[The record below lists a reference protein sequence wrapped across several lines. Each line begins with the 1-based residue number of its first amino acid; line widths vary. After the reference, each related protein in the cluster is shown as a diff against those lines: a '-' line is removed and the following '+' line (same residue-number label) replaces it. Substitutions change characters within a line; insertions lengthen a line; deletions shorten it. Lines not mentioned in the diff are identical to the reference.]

1 MSTQDKAGA
10 ASLTG
15 DAKMA
20 AVPTG
25 GDAGADS
32 GSAFLPPLKKL
43 YSLLSRRDRLR
54 ALLLFAMMLIGA
66 LLEIAGL
73 AAVPAF
79 VSAVVDREAMGRL
92 PVVGPVLGDLT
103 ETLTSR
109 ELVLWGAGLLLGVF
123 AIKNGFLVLNYW
135 AQIRYVTNRR
145 MVITGRLM
153 RAYMNAPYAFFLERN
168 RSELLRNVDG
178 EVVVVCYNVILTIL
192 EFCTRLVILV
202 AVLGFLLF
210 VEPVITIAWIAFLG
224 LVAVLA
230 VRSVSG
236 RLRRYGLIQQENR
249 KVFNQ
254 SLYQAFGGIKE
265 IRTLGREEFFSGKV
279 LGAVE
284 QITRVNRFKMFI
296 TRVIPPASEMVAMT
310 GLLALACGLVI
321 QGRGTESMLVTLS
334 LFVVGLVRL
343 REASSAAMNQFADL
357 RYSLV
362 SIEPIFRDLT
372 LLGEAKLPAR
382 QGDAPTERTQPAGSI
397 GLQQVWHRYEGADDF
412 ALKGVDIEIKVGTA
426 VGIVGSTGAGKS
438 TVVDVLLGLLNPER
452 GGLVVD
458 GQQLK
463 ADELR
468 HWRSRVGYVPQ
479 SIYLLDDTIRRNI
492 ALGLEDQEIDENAL
506 TNAIRLAQLDH
517 FIERQP
523 SGLETMVGESGVRI
537 SGGERQRIGI
547 ARALYNDPAILILDE
562 ATSALDN
569 TTERAVIEAVEGMR
583 GQRTVVMIAHRLS
596 TVKGCEMLYYLKDGR
611 VQGAGD
617 YESLRRGHHE
627 FREMAA

>member
-1 MSTQDKAGA
+1 MSALDKGPAVSPVTGKSGSA
-10 ASLTG
+10 AT
-15 DAKMA
+15 KI
-20 AVPTG
+20 
-25 GDAGADS
+25 DS
-32 GSAFLPPLKKL
+32 GSGFLPPLKKL
-43 YSLLSRRDRLR
+43 YWLLSRRDRLR
-54 ALLLFAMMLIGA
+54 ALLLFGMMLIGA
-66 LLEIAGL
+66 ILEIAGL

-79 VSAVVDREAMGRL
+79 VSAVVDREAMTGL
-92 PVVGPVLGDLT
+92 PVIGPVLGGLT
-103 ETLTSR
+103 ANLSSR
-109 ELVLWGAGLLLGVF
+109 GLVLWGAGLLLAIF
-123 AIKNGFLVLNYW
+123 ALKNGFLALNYW

-145 MVITGRLM
+145 MAISGRLM

-178 EVVVVCYNVILTIL
+178 EVTVVCYNVISTIL
-192 EFCTRLVILV
+192 ELCTRLVILV

-210 VEPVITIAWIAFLG
+210 VEPVITLAWIAFLG
-224 LVAVLA
+224 VIAVLA
-230 VRSVSG
+230 VRGVSG
-236 RLRRYGLIQQENR
+236 RLRGYGLVQQKFR

-265 IRTLGREEFFSGKV
+265 IRTLGREEFFSSKV

-284 QITRVNRFKMFI
+284 QIAHVNRFKMFI

-310 GLLALACGLVI
+310 GLLALACGLVL
-321 QGRGTESMLVTLS
+321 QGRETESILVTLS

-372 LLGEAKLPAR
+372 LLGDAGHEELGP
-382 QGDAPTERTQPAGSI
+382 DAPTERSQPMRSI
-397 GLQQVWHRYEGADDF
+397 GLEQVWHRYEGADDF
-412 ALKGVDIEIKVGTA
+412 ALKGVDIDIKVGTA
-426 VGIVGSTGAGKS
+426 VGLVGSTGAGKS
-438 TVVDVLLGLLNPER
+438 TVVDVLLGLLDPER

-458 GQQLK
+458 GHRLEPR
-463 ADELR
+463 ELR
-468 HWRSRVGYVPQ
+468 RWRSRVGYVPQ

-492 ALGLEDQEIDENAL
+492 ALGVEDHEVDEDMLA
-506 TNAIRLAQLDH
+506 TAIRLAQLDR
-517 FIERQP
+517 FIARQP
-523 SGLETMVGESGVRI
+523 DGLETIVGESGVRI

-569 TTERAVIEAVEGMR
+569 TTERAVIDAVEGMR

-596 TVKGCEMLYYLKDGR
+596 TVRGCEMLYYLKDGR
-611 VQGAGD
+611 VEGVGD
-617 YESLRRGHHE
+617 YDSLRRGHHE

>member
-1 MSTQDKAGA
+1 MSALDKGA
-10 ASLTG
+10 AVSPVTG
-15 DAKMA
+15 KSGSA
-20 AVPTG
+20 ATKI
-25 GDAGADS
+25 DS
-32 GSAFLPPLKKL
+32 GSGFLPPLKKL
-43 YSLLSRRDRLR
+43 YWLLSRRDRLR
-54 ALLLFAMMLIGA
+54 ALLLFGMMLIGA
-66 LLEIAGL
+66 ILEIAGL

-79 VSAVVDREAMGRL
+79 VSAVVDREAMTGL
-92 PVVGPVLGDLT
+92 PVIGPVLGGLT
-103 ETLTSR
+103 ANLSSR
-109 ELVLWGAGLLLGVF
+109 ELVLWGAGLLLAIF
-123 AIKNGFLVLNYW
+123 ALKNGFLALNYW

-145 MVITGRLM
+145 MAISGRLM

-178 EVVVVCYNVILTIL
+178 EVTVVCYNVISTIL
-192 EFCTRLVILV
+192 ELCTRLVILV

-210 VEPVITIAWIAFLG
+210 VEPVITLAWIAFLG
-224 LVAVLA
+224 VIAVLA
-230 VRSVSG
+230 VRGVSG
-236 RLRRYGLIQQENR
+236 RLRGYGLVQQKFR

-284 QITRVNRFKMFI
+284 QVAHVNRFKMFI

-310 GLLALACGLVI
+310 GLLALACGLVL
-321 QGRGTESMLVTLS
+321 QGRETESILVTLS

-372 LLGEAKLPAR
+372 LLGDAGDEELRP
-382 QGDAPTERTQPAGSI
+382 DAPTERSQPMRSI
-397 GLQQVWHRYEGADDF
+397 GLEQVWHRYEGADDF
-412 ALKGVDIEIKVGTA
+412 ALKGVDIDIKVGTA
-426 VGIVGSTGAGKS
+426 VGLVGSTGAGKS
-438 TVVDVLLGLLNPER
+438 TVVDVLLGLLDPER

-458 GQQLK
+458 GHRLEPR
-463 ADELR
+463 ELR
-468 HWRSRVGYVPQ
+468 RWRSRVGYVPQ

-492 ALGLEDQEIDENAL
+492 ALGVEDHEVDEDAL
-506 TNAIRLAQLDH
+506 ATAIRLAQLDR
-517 FIERQP
+517 FIARQP
-523 SGLETMVGESGVRI
+523 DGLETIVGESGVRI

-569 TTERAVIEAVEGMR
+569 TTERAVIDAVEGMR

-596 TVKGCEMLYYLKDGR
+596 TVRGCEMLYYLKDGR
-611 VQGAGD
+611 VEGVGD
-617 YESLRRGHHE
+617 YDSLRRGHHE

>member
-1 MSTQDKAGA
+1 MSALDKGA
-10 ASLTG
+10 PVSPVSG
-15 DAKMA
+15 K
-20 AVPTG
+20 
-25 GDAGADS
+25 S
-32 GSAFLPPLKKL
+32 GSAAKKIESGSGFLPPLKKL
-43 YSLLSRRDRLR
+43 YWLLSRRDRLR
-54 ALLLFAMMLIGA
+54 ALLLFGMMLIGA
-66 LLEIAGL
+66 ILEIAGL

-79 VSAVVDREAMGRL
+79 VSAVVDREAMAAL
-92 PVVGPVLGDLT
+92 PAIGPVLGGLT
-103 ETLTSR
+103 ADLTSR
-109 ELVLWGAGLLLGVF
+109 ALVLWGAGLLLGIF
-123 AIKNGFLVLNYW
+123 ALKNGFLALNYW

-145 MVITGRLM
+145 MAISGRLM

-178 EVVVVCYNVILTIL
+178 EVTVVCYNVISTIL
-192 EFCTRLVILV
+192 ELCTRLVILV

-210 VEPVITIAWIAFLG
+210 VEPVITLAWIAFLG
-224 LVAVLA
+224 VIAVLA
-230 VRSVSG
+230 VRGVSG
-236 RLRRYGLIQQENR
+236 RLRGYGLVHQKYR

-265 IRTLGREEFFSGKV
+265 IRTLGREDFFSGKV

-284 QITRVNRFKMFI
+284 RVARVNRFKMFI

-310 GLLALACGLVI
+310 GLLALACGLVL
-321 QGRGTESMLVTLS
+321 QGRETESILVTLS

-372 LLGEAKLPAR
+372 LLGDAGHEEIRP
-382 QGDAPTERTQPAGSI
+382 DAPTERSHPMRSI
-397 GLQQVWHRYEGADDF
+397 GLEQVWHRYEGADDF
-412 ALKGVDIEIKVGTA
+412 ALKGVDIDIKVGTA
-426 VGIVGSTGAGKS
+426 VGLVGSTGAGKS
-438 TVVDVLLGLLNPER
+438 TVVDALLGLLDPER

-458 GQQLK
+458 GHRLEPC
-463 ADELR
+463 ELR
-468 HWRSRVGYVPQ
+468 RWRSRVGYVPQ

-492 ALGLEDQEIDENAL
+492 ALGVEDHEVDEDAL
-506 TNAIRLAQLDH
+506 ATAIRLAQLDR
-517 FIERQP
+517 FIARQP
-523 SGLETMVGESGVRI
+523 DGLETIVGESGVRI

-569 TTERAVIEAVEGMR
+569 TTERAVIDAVEGMR

-611 VQGAGD
+611 VEGVGD
-617 YESLRRGHHE
+617 YDSLRRGHHE

>member
-1 MSTQDKAGA
+1 MSALDKGA
-10 ASLTG
+10 AVSPVTG
-15 DAKMA
+15 KSGSA
-20 AVPTG
+20 ATKI
-25 GDAGADS
+25 DS
-32 GSAFLPPLKKL
+32 GSGFLPPLKKL
-43 YSLLSRRDRLR
+43 YWLLSRRDRLR
-54 ALLLFAMMLIGA
+54 ALLLFGMMLIGA
-66 LLEIAGL
+66 ILEIAGL

-79 VSAVVDREAMGRL
+79 VSAVVDREAMTGL
-92 PVVGPVLGDLT
+92 PVIGPVLGGLT
-103 ETLTSR
+103 ANLSSR
-109 ELVLWGAGLLLGVF
+109 ELVLWGAGLLLAIF
-123 AIKNGFLVLNYW
+123 ALKNGFLALNYW

-145 MVITGRLM
+145 MAISGRLM

-178 EVVVVCYNVILTIL
+178 EVTVVCYNVISTIL
-192 EFCTRLVILV
+192 ELCTRLVILV

-210 VEPVITIAWIAFLG
+210 VEPVITLAWIAFLG
-224 LVAVLA
+224 VIAVLA
-230 VRSVSG
+230 VRGVSG
-236 RLRRYGLIQQENR
+236 RLRGYGLVQQKFR

-284 QITRVNRFKMFI
+284 QVAHVNRFKMFI

-310 GLLALACGLVI
+310 GLLALACGLVL
-321 QGRGTESMLVTLS
+321 QGRETESILVTLS

-372 LLGEAKLPAR
+372 LLGDAGHEELGP
-382 QGDAPTERTQPAGSI
+382 DAPTERSQPMRSI
-397 GLQQVWHRYEGADDF
+397 GLEQVWHRYEGADDF

-426 VGIVGSTGAGKS
+426 VGLVGSTGAGKS
-438 TVVDVLLGLLNPER
+438 TVVDVLLGLLDPER

-458 GQQLK
+458 GHRLEPR
-463 ADELR
+463 ELR
-468 HWRSRVGYVPQ
+468 RWRSRVGYVPQ

-492 ALGLEDQEIDENAL
+492 ALGVEDHEVDEDAL
-506 TNAIRLAQLDH
+506 ATAIRLAQLDR
-517 FIERQP
+517 FIARQP
-523 SGLETMVGESGVRI
+523 DGLETIVGESGVRI

-569 TTERAVIEAVEGMR
+569 TTERAVIDAVEGMR

-596 TVKGCEMLYYLKDGR
+596 TVRGCEMLYYLKDGR
-611 VQGAGD
+611 VEGVGD
-617 YESLRRGHHE
+617 YDSLRRGHHE

>member
-1 MSTQDKAGA
+1 MNSQNSSHAPDQQPAGA
-10 ASLTG
+10 Q
-15 DAKMA
+15 DN
-20 AVPTG
+20 
-25 GDAGADS
+25 

-43 YSLLSRRDRLR
+43 YALLSPRDRLR
-54 ALLLFAMMLIGA
+54 ALILFAMMLAGA
-66 LLEIAGL
+66 VLEIAGL

-79 VSAVVDREAMGRL
+79 VSAVVDREAMAGL
-92 PVVGPVLGDLT
+92 PLIGPMLGALT
-103 ETLTSR
+103 AALTSR
-109 ELVLWGAGLLLGVF
+109 ELVLWGAGLLLGIF
-123 AIKNGFLVLNYW
+123 ALKNGFLALNYW

-145 MVITGRLM
+145 LAIAGRLM

-178 EVVVVCYNVILTIL
+178 EVITICYNVISTIL
-192 EFCTRLVILV
+192 ELCTRLIILV

-210 VEPVITIAWIAFLG
+210 VEPVITLAWIAFLG
-224 LVAVLA
+224 AVAILA
-230 VRSVSG
+230 VRGVSG

-249 KVFNQ
+249 KLLNQ
-254 SLYQAFGGIKE
+254 GLYQAFGGIKE
-265 IRTLGREEFFSGKV
+265 IRTLGREEYFSGKV
-279 LGAVE
+279 LDAVDR
-284 QITRVNRFKMFI
+284 ITRVNRFKMFI
-296 TRVIPPASEMVAMT
+296 TRIIPPASEMVAMT
-310 GLLALACGLVI
+310 GLLALACGLVL
-321 QGRGTESMLVTLS
+321 QGRTTESILVTLS

-372 LLGEAKLPAR
+372 LLGDIARPDRPTAKAEP
-382 QGDAPTERTQPAGSI
+382 PTQPVRTI
-397 GLQQVWHRYEGADDF
+397 RLEQVWHRYDGAADF
-412 ALKGVDIEIKVGTA
+412 ALKGVDIEFQVGTA
-426 VGIVGSTGAGKS
+426 VGLVGSTGAGKS
-438 TVVDVLLGLLNPER
+438 TVVDVLLGLLTPER

-458 GQQLK
+458 GHRL
-463 ADELR
+463 DPSELR
-468 HWRSRVGYVPQ
+468 RWRARVGYVPQ

-492 ALGLEDQEIDENAL
+492 ALGLEDDEVDEEAL
-506 TNAIRLAQLDH
+506 ATAILLAQLDR
-517 FIERQP
+517 FIDRQP
-523 SGLETMVGESGVRI
+523 DGIETLVGESGVRI

-583 GQRTVVMIAHRLS
+583 GKRTVVMIAHRLS
-596 TVKGCEMLYYLKDGR
+596 TVQNCELLYYLKDGR
-611 VQGAGD
+611 VEGAGD

>member
-1 MSTQDKAGA
+1 MSVGNKAGA
-10 ASLTG
+10 AR
-15 DAKMA
+15 A
-20 AVPTG
+20 AGNQP
-25 GDAGADS
+25 AGKGPSAS
-32 GSAFLPPLKKL
+32 NTSAFVPALTKL
-43 YSLLSRRDRLR
+43 YALLSPRDRLR
-54 ALLLFAMMLIGA
+54 ALLLFGMMLLGA

-79 VSAVVDREAMGRL
+79 VSAVVDREAMATL
-92 PVVGPVLGDLT
+92 PAIGPVLGDLAGA
-103 ETLTSR
+103 LSSQ
-109 ELVLWGAGLLLGVF
+109 ELVLWGAGLLLGIF
-123 AIKNGFLVLNYW
+123 ALKNGFLAFNYW

-145 MVITGRLM
+145 LAISGRLM

-178 EVVVVCYNVILTIL
+178 EVIVVCYNVILTIL
-192 EFCTRLVILV
+192 ELCTRLIILV

-210 VEPVITIAWIAFLG
+210 VEPVITLAWIAFLG
-224 LVAVLA
+224 AVAVLA
-230 VRSVSG
+230 VRGVSG
-236 RLRRYGLIQQENR
+236 RLQRFGLIQQENR

-279 LGAVE
+279 LGAVGR
-284 QITRVNRFKMFI
+284 ITRVNRFKMFI

-310 GLLALACGLVI
+310 GLLALACGLVL
-321 QGRGTESMLVTLS
+321 QGRGTESILVTLS

-357 RYSLV
+357 RYNLV

-372 LLGEAKLPAR
+372 LLGDSRSEAALPA
-382 QGDAPTERTQPAGSI
+382 DAHALPVEPARSI
-397 GLQQVWHRYEGADDF
+397 GLEQVWHRYEGANDF
-412 ALKGVDIEIKVGTA
+412 ALKGVDIDIKVGTA
-426 VGIVGSTGAGKS
+426 VGLVGSTGAGKS
-438 TVVDVLLGLLNPER
+438 TVVDVLLGLLEPER

-458 GQQLK
+458 GHRL
-463 ADELR
+463 APGELR
-468 HWRSRVGYVPQ
+468 RWRSRVGYVPQ

-492 ALGLEDQEIDENAL
+492 ALGLEDHEIDEDAL
-506 TNAIRLAQLDH
+506 ATAIRLAQLDR
-517 FIERQP
+517 FIDRQP
-523 SGLETMVGESGVRI
+523 NGLETTVGESGVRI

-569 TTERAVIEAVEGMR
+569 TTERAVIDAVEGMR

-596 TVKGCEMLYYLKDGR
+596 TVKGCEMLYYLKDGQ
-611 VQGAGD
+611 VEGAGD